1 MNQGTRPHYRMDLLL
16 AQTIANGLLIGA
28 IYGLAALGLTLVWGI
43 MDVVNLAHG
52 EFVLFGA
59 YLTFVLFSQRGAL
72 GGVNPLLSLLMV
84 VPAGLLFGAFL
95 YRALLQRVVGQP
107 ALTTLLLTFG
117 LSILFN
123 NVLLNWFGP
132 DVRIVRWAQGSLVIG
147 GVALPWTRLIAFAL
161 VIVVALCLFV
171 FLQRSY
177 AGKAIRA
184 VMQDAEAA
192 AALGIDTQRVLTT
205 AFAVGTMLAMVAG
218 VLVSVALSFSP
229 ANGVQLSVTS
239 FVICVVGGLGRPL
252 GAMIGGIIVGLV
264 ESFTGVFI
272 TQAYTPAMVSL
283 LLIGFL
289 LVRPV
294 GLFGMAER

>member
-1 MNQGTRPHYRMDLLL
+1 MDLLI
-16 AQTIANGLLIGA
+16 AQAIANGLLIGA

-43 MDVVNLAHG
+43 MDVVNMAHG

-59 YLTFVLFSQRGAL
+59 YLTFVLFSQRGAA
-72 GGVNPLLSLLMV
+72 GGLSPLVSLILV
-84 VPAGLLFGAFL
+84 VPVGLGLGIL
-95 YRALLQRVVGQP
+95 IYRLLLQRVVGRP

-123 NVLLNWFGP
+123 NAILNWFSP
-132 DVRIVRWAQGSLVIG
+132 DVRIVRWAQGSVVVA
-147 GVALPWTRLIAFAL
+147 GVALPWTRLIAFTLVMLVSLAL
-161 VIVVALCLFV
+161 YL

-192 AALGIDTQRVLTT
+192 GALGIDTQRVLTT

-229 ANGVQLSVTS
+229 ANGVQFSVTS

-252 GAMIGGIIVGLV
+252 GAMLGGLIVGLV
-264 ESFTGVFI
+264 ESFTGVFV

-289 LVRPV
+289 LARPQ
-294 GLFGMAER
+294 GLFGRAAR

>member
-1 MNQGTRPHYRMDLLL
+1 MDLLL
-16 AQTIANGLLIGA
+16 AQAIANGLLIGA

-59 YLTFVLFSQRGAL
+59 YLTFVLFSQRGAF
-72 GGVNPLLSLLMV
+72 GGVNPLLSLLIV
-84 VPAGLLFGAFL
+84 VPAGLLLGVVL
-95 YRALLQRVVGQP
+95 YRLLLQRVVGQP

-123 NVLLNWFGP
+123 NSLLNWFGP
-132 DVRIVRWAQGSLVIG
+132 DVRIVRWAQGSLVVG

-161 VIVVALCLFV
+161 VMLASLCLFI
-171 FLQRSY
+171 FLQRTY
-177 AGKAIRA
+177 GGKAIRA
-184 VMQDAEAA
+184 VMQDSEAA

-205 AFAVGTMLAMVAG
+205 AFAVGTVLAMVAG

-229 ANGVQLSVTS
+229 ANGVQFSVTS

-252 GAMIGGIIVGLV
+252 GAMLGGLIVGLV
-264 ESFTGVFI
+264 ESFTGIFI
-272 TQAYTPAMVSL
+272 SQAYTPAMVSL
-283 LLIGFL
+283 LLIAFL
-289 LVRPV
+289 LVRPA
-294 GLFGMAER
+294 GLFGNAAR

>member
-1 MNQGTRPHYRMDLLL
+1 MDLLL

>member
-1 MNQGTRPHYRMDLLL
+1 MDLLL
-16 AQTIANGLLIGA
+16 AQAIANGLLIGA

-59 YLTFVLFSQRGAL
+59 YLTFVLFSQRGSL
-72 GGVNPLLSLLMV
+72 GGLNPLLSLLVV

-95 YRALLQRVVGQP
+95 YRALLRRVVGQP

-132 DVRIVRWAQGSLVIG
+132 DVRIVRWAQSSLVIG

-229 ANGVQLSVTS
+229 ANGVQFSVTS

-252 GAMIGGIIVGLV
+252 GAMMGGIIVGLV

>member
-1 MNQGTRPHYRMDLLL
+1 MDLLL
-16 AQTIANGLLIGA
+16 GQAIANGLLIGA

-43 MDVVNLAHG
+43 MDIVNLAHG

-59 YLTFVLFSQRGAL
+59 YLTFVLFSQQGAL
-72 GGVNPLLSLLMV
+72 GGLNPLLSLLMV

-95 YRALLQRVVGQP
+95 YRLLLQRVVGQP

-132 DVRIVRWAQGSLVIG
+132 DVRIVRWAQGSLVLG

-218 VLVSVALSFSP
+218 LLVSVALSFSP
-229 ANGVQLSVTS
+229 ANGVQFSVTS

-252 GAMIGGIIVGLV
+252 GALIGGIIVGLV

-294 GLFGMAER
+294 GLFGMADR

>member
-1 MNQGTRPHYRMDLLL
+1 MDLLL
-16 AQTIANGLLIGA
+16 AQAIANGLLIGA

-132 DVRIVRWAQGSLVIG
+132 DVRIVRWAQSSLVIG

-229 ANGVQLSVTS
+229 ANGVQFSVTS

-252 GAMIGGIIVGLV
+252 GAMMGGIIVGLV

>member
-1 MNQGTRPHYRMDLLL
+1 MDLLL
-16 AQTIANGLLIGA
+16 AQAIANGLLIGA

-59 YLTFVLFSQRGAL
+59 YLTFVLFSQRGAEAGL
-72 GGVNPLLSLLMV
+72 NPLLSLLV
-84 VPAGLLFGAFL
+84 VIPAGLLLGTFL
-95 YRALLQRVVGQP
+95 YRFLLQRVVGRP

-132 DVRIVRWAQGSLVIG
+132 DVRIVRWAQGSLVVG
-147 GVALPWTRLIAFAL
+147 GVALPWTRLIAFTL
-161 VIVVALCLFV
+161 VMLVSLGLFF

-192 AALGIDTQRVLTT
+192 GALGIDTQRVLTT
-205 AFAVGTMLAMVAG
+205 AFALGTMLAMVAG

-229 ANGVQLSVTS
+229 ANGVQFSVTS

-252 GAMIGGIIVGLV
+252 GAMLGGLIVGLV

-289 LVRPV
+289 LVRPQ
-294 GLFGMAER
+294 GLFGRPAR

>member
-1 MNQGTRPHYRMDLLL
+1 MDLLI
-16 AQTIANGLLIGA
+16 AQAIANGLLIGA

-43 MDVVNLAHG
+43 MDVVNMAHG

-59 YLTFVLFSQRGAL
+59 YLTFVLFSQRGAE
-72 GGVNPLLSLLMV
+72 GGLSPLLSLLV
-84 VPAGLLFGAFL
+84 VIPVGLVLGTL
-95 YRALLQRVVGQP
+95 IYRLLLQRVVGRP

-123 NVLLNWFGP
+123 NVLLNWFSP
-132 DVRIVRWAQGSLVIG
+132 DVRIVRWAQGSLVVG
-147 GVALPWTRLIAFAL
+147 GVALPWTRLIAFTL
-161 VIVVALCLFV
+161 VMLVSLGLFF

-177 AGKAIRA
+177 PGKAIRA

-192 AALGIDTQRVLTT
+192 GALGIDTQRVLTT

-229 ANGVQLSVTS
+229 ANGVQFSVTS

-252 GAMIGGIIVGLV
+252 GAMLGGLIVGLV

-289 LVRPV
+289 LLRPQ
-294 GLFGMAER
+294 GLFGRPAR

>member
-1 MNQGTRPHYRMDLLL
+1 MDLVLVVQ
-16 AQTIANGLLIGA
+16 AIVNGLLIGA

-59 YLTFVLFSQRGAL
+59 YLTFALFGPRGVL
-72 GGVNPLLSLLMV
+72 GGSSPLLSLHDV
-84 VPAGLLFGAFL
+84 VPGGVVLAVLL
-95 YRALLQRVVGQP
+95 YRLLLQRVVGQP

-132 DVRIVRWAQGSLVIG
+132 DVRIVRWAEGSLLLG
-147 GVALPWTRLIAFAL
+147 GIALPWTRLIAFAL
-161 VIVVALCLFV
+161 VMVASLCLFL
-171 FLQRSY
+171 FLQRTD
-177 AGKAIRA
+177 AGRAIRA
-184 VMQDAEAA
+184 VMQDSEAA

-205 AFAVGTMLAMVAG
+205 AFAVGTVLAMVAG
-218 VLVSVALSFSP
+218 VLVSVALSFAP
-229 ANGVQLSVTS
+229 ANGVQFSVTS

-252 GAMIGGIIVGLV
+252 GAMLGGLLVGLI
-264 ESFTGVFI
+264 ESFTGTFI
-272 TQAYTPAMVSL
+272 TQAYTPATVSL

-289 LVRPV
+289 LVRPA
-294 GLFGMAER
+294 GLFGRAAR

>member
-1 MNQGTRPHYRMDLLL
+1 MDLLL
-16 AQTIANGLLIGA
+16 AQAIANGLLIGA

-72 GGVNPLLSLLMV
+72 GGLNPLLSLLMV

-132 DVRIVRWAQGSLVIG
+132 DVRIVRWAQSSLVIG

-294 GLFGMAER
+294 GLFGMAQR

>member
-1 MNQGTRPHYRMDLLL
+1 MDLLL

-171 FLQRSY
+171 FLQRWY

>member
-1 MNQGTRPHYRMDLLL
+1 MGR
-16 AQTIANGLLIGA
+16 
-28 IYGLAALGLTLVWGI
+28 
-43 MDVVNLAHG
+43 
-52 EFVLFGA
+52 
-59 YLTFVLFSQRGAL
+59 
-72 GGVNPLLSLLMV
+72 
-84 VPAGLLFGAFL
+84 
-95 YRALLQRVVGQP
+95 P

-132 DVRIVRWAQGSLVIG
+132 DVRIVRWAQGSLVVG
-147 GVALPWTRLIAFAL
+147 GVALPWTRLIAFTL
-161 VIVVALCLFV
+161 VMLVSLGLFL

-192 AALGIDTQRVLTT
+192 GALGIDTQRVLTT

-229 ANGVQLSVTS
+229 ANGVQFSVTS

-252 GAMIGGIIVGLV
+252 GAMLGGLIVGLV

-289 LVRPV
+289 LVRPQ
-294 GLFGMAER
+294 GLFGRTAR

>member
-1 MNQGTRPHYRMDLLL
+1 MDLLL
-16 AQTIANGLLIGA
+16 AQAIANGLLIGA

-72 GGVNPLLSLLMV
+72 GGLNPLLSLLMV

-95 YRALLQRVVGQP
+95 YRALLRRVVGQP

-229 ANGVQLSVTS
+229 ANGVQFSVTS

-252 GAMIGGIIVGLV
+252 GAMMGGIIVGLV

>member
-1 MNQGTRPHYRMDLLL
+1 MDLLL

-229 ANGVQLSVTS
+229 ANGVQFSVTS

>member
-1 MNQGTRPHYRMDLLL
+1 MDLLL
-16 AQTIANGLLIGA
+16 AQAIANGLLIGA

-72 GGVNPLLSLLMV
+72 GGLNPLLSLLMV

-95 YRALLQRVVGQP
+95 YRALLRRVVGQP

>member
-1 MNQGTRPHYRMDLLL
+1 MDLLL
-16 AQTIANGLLIGA
+16 AQAIANGLLIGA

-59 YLTFVLFSQRGAL
+59 YLTFVLFSQRGSL
-72 GGVNPLLSLLMV
+72 GGLNPLLSLLMV

-95 YRALLQRVVGQP
+95 YRALLRRVVGQP

-132 DVRIVRWAQGSLVIG
+132 DVRIVRWAQSSLVIG

-229 ANGVQLSVTS
+229 ANGVQFSVTS

-252 GAMIGGIIVGLV
+252 GAMMGGIIVGLV

>member
-1 MNQGTRPHYRMDLLL
+1 MDLLI
-16 AQTIANGLLIGA
+16 AQAIANGLLIGA

-59 YLTFVLFSQRGAL
+59 YLTFVLFSQRGVE
-72 GGVNPLLSLLMV
+72 GGLNPLLSLLV
-84 VPAGLLFGAFL
+84 VIPAGLLLGTLL
-95 YRALLQRVVGQP
+95 YRFLLQRVVGRP

-132 DVRIVRWAQGSLVIG
+132 DVRIVRWAQGSLVVG
-147 GVALPWTRLIAFAL
+147 GVALPWTRLIAFTL
-161 VIVVALCLFV
+161 VMLVSLGLFL

-192 AALGIDTQRVLTT
+192 GALGIDTQRVLTT

-229 ANGVQLSVTS
+229 ANGVQFSVTS

-252 GAMIGGIIVGLV
+252 GAMLGGLIVGLV

-289 LVRPV
+289 LVRPP
-294 GLFGMAER
+294 GLFGRAAR

>member
-1 MNQGTRPHYRMDLLL
+1 MDLLL
-16 AQTIANGLLIGA
+16 AQAIANGLLIGA

-59 YLTFVLFSQRGAL
+59 YLTFVLFSQRGAEAGL
-72 GGVNPLLSLLMV
+72 NPLLSLLV
-84 VPAGLLFGAFL
+84 VIPAGLLLGTFL
-95 YRALLQRVVGQP
+95 YRFLLQRVVGRP

-132 DVRIVRWAQGSLVIG
+132 DVRIVRWAQGSLVVG
-147 GVALPWTRLIAFAL
+147 GVALPWTRLIAFTL
-161 VIVVALCLFV
+161 VMLVSLGLFF

-192 AALGIDTQRVLTT
+192 GALGIDTQRVLTT
-205 AFAVGTMLAMVAG
+205 AFALGTMLAMVAG

-229 ANGVQLSVTS
+229 ANGVQFSVTS

-252 GAMIGGIIVGLV
+252 GAMLGGLIVGLV

-283 LLIGFL
+283 LLVGFL
-289 LVRPV
+289 LVRPQ
-294 GLFGMAER
+294 GLFGRPAR

>member
-1 MNQGTRPHYRMDLLL
+1 MDLLL

-132 DVRIVRWAQGSLVIG
+132 DVRIVRWAQSSLVIG

-229 ANGVQLSVTS
+229 ANGVQFAVTS

-252 GAMIGGIIVGLV
+252 GAMMGGIIVGLV

>member
-1 MNQGTRPHYRMDLLL
+1 MDLLL
-16 AQTIANGLLIGA
+16 GQSIVNGLLIGA
-28 IYGLAALGLTLVWGI
+28 IYGLAALGLTLVWGV

-59 YLTFVLFSQRGAL
+59 FLTFILFSQRGGPGL
-72 GGVNPLLSLLMV
+72 SPLLTLILA
-84 VPAGLLFGAFL
+84 VPVGLIVGAVL
-95 YRALLQRVVGQP
+95 YRLLLRRVVGQP

-123 NVLLNWFGP
+123 NALLNWFGP
-132 DVRIVRWAQGSLVIG
+132 DVRIVRWAQGSLVVG
-147 GVALPWTRLIAFAL
+147 GLALPWTRLIAFGL
-161 VIVVALCLFV
+161 VMVASLCLFA
-171 FLQRSY
+171 FLQRTY

-184 VMQDAEAA
+184 VMQDTEAA

-205 AFAVGTMLAMVAG
+205 AFAIGTALAMVAG

-229 ANGVQLSVTS
+229 ANGVQFSVTS

-252 GAMIGGIIVGLV
+252 GALVGGLIVGLV
-264 ESFTGVFI
+264 ESFTGTLI

-283 LLIGFL
+283 LLIAFL
-289 LVRPV
+289 LVRPA
-294 GLFGMAER
+294 GLFGRAAR